1 MKRVQLDIN
10 CKRELQVTLAEI
22 SRVNQ
27 NNLKKN
33 VTVAESGF
41 MDKIKRLYN
50 QITTETEGWIAG
62 FVEDN

>member
-1 MKRVQLDIN
+1 
-10 CKRELQVTLAEI
+10 
-22 SRVNQ
+22 
-27 NNLKKN
+27 

-41 MDKIKRLYN
+41 LDKIKRLYN

>member
-41 MDKIKRLYN
+41 LDKIKRLYN